1 MGVLRQGACPYCASH
16 DAYTEYEDGG
26 VHCFSCGKHQP
37 GNAYKKMMEKLTTT
51 LKPVV
56 GCPELPEDTTS
67 VLAPRATA
75 WVKKYSITDAE
86 IDKNKMLWSEEKQ
99 LLIFPVLNEVGEVLM
114 WQGRYFG
121 PKPRHPKYLTRGL
134 KESLVHIIGQ
144 DKQGPLVLT
153 EDLISAIKVG
163 RQQPAMPIW
172 GSAISAELV
181 QRLRLLYPEVI
192 LFLDYDKRDTSIRLA
207 MKHCLWIHI
216 EPLIALLDP
225 KDYSDEELAEL
236 LKGHHA

>member
-1 MGVLRQGACPYCASH
+1 MGVLRQGPCPYCASS
-16 DAYTEYEDGG
+16 DAFTEYDDGG

-56 GCPELPEDTTS
+56 GCPELPEDTTN
-67 VLAPRATA
+67 VLDPRATA
-75 WVKKYSITDAE
+75 WVKKYGITDAE
-86 IDKNKMLWSEEKQ
+86 IDENKMLWSEEKQ

-121 PKPRHPKYLTRGL
+121 PKKTHPKYLTRGL

-144 DKQGPLVLT
+144 DKPGPLVLT
-153 EDLISAIKVG
+153 EDLISSIKVG

-181 QRLRLLYPEVI
+181 QQVRLLYPHVV
-192 LFLDYDKRDTSIRLA
+192 LWLDFDKRDTSIKLA

-216 EPLIALLDP
+216 DPLITQLDP
-225 KDYSDEELAEL
+225 KCHSDLEIAKF
-236 LKGHHA
+236 LKGQND